1 MNLKDNDNLL
11 QQILHDDTLT
21 DEALNIIKMKINIQ
35 KAKEMLVTTDLPV
48 SQIAQFVGYKSYT
61 TFYKQFIAV
70 EECTPKKYRNIKAHT
85 NENKDVVKN
94 ANGIYQLVSEMD
106 SVDFKEKFDIKL

>member
-35 KAKEMLVTTDLPV
+35 KAKYSIRSQKLTLTTQNNLLHPCLICTGRAYL
-48 SQIAQFVGYKSYT
+48 SPTPRPAVGSRQAVMCHT
-61 TFYKQFIAV
+61 TSREFHPNCRSDRAAPIV
-70 EECTPKKYRNIKAHT
+70 
-85 NENKDVVKN
+85 
-94 ANGIYQLVSEMD
+94 
-106 SVDFKEKFDIKL
+106 

>member
-35 KAKEMLVTTDLPV
+35 K
-48 SQIAQFVGYKSYT
+48 S
-61 TFYKQFIAV
+61 
-70 EECTPKKYRNIKAHT
+70 
-85 NENKDVVKN
+85 
-94 ANGIYQLVSEMD
+94 
-106 SVDFKEKFDIKL
+106 